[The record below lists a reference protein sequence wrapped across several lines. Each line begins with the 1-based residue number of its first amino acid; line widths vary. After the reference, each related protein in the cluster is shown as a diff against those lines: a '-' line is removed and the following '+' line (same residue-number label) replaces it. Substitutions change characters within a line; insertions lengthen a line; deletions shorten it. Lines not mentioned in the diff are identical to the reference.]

1 MKGVIFNAVE
11 DAVVDLY
18 SEDVW
23 DDLLDAAKLDG
34 HYTSL
39 GEYDD
44 AELLSLVTAACEMTG
59 HQPDE
64 LVKILGRHAFPH
76 LAGRYP
82 ELVDGADNT
91 HAFLRR
97 VNDIIHP
104 EVLKLHPDAKPPEF
118 EFEDLPDS
126 VLRITYKSE
135 RRLGA
140 LAEGLILGAG
150 DRFNEDVQI
159 TVVSG
164 MGDAITVFD
173 VKATKLAPSSV

>member
-23 DDLLDAAKLDG
+23 DDLLEAANLEG

-39 GEYDD
+39 GDYED
-44 AELLSLVTAACEMTG
+44 ADLLALVAAGCEMTG
-59 HQPDE
+59 HEPDD
-64 LVKILGRHAFPH
+64 LVRVLGRHSFPH

-82 ELVDGADNT
+82 ELIGDAAST
-91 HAFLRR
+91 HDFLRQ

-104 EVLKLHPDAKPPEF
+104 EVLKLHPDAKPPTF
-118 EFEDLPDS
+118 DFEDRPDN
-126 VLRITYKSE
+126 VLRVTYRSE
-135 RRLGA
+135 RRLGV

-150 DRFNEDVQI
+150 DRFNEEVEI
-159 TVVSG
+159 VVVSG
-164 MGDAITVFD
+164 AGDAVTVFD
-173 VKATKLAPSSV
+173 VKATSLASTNA